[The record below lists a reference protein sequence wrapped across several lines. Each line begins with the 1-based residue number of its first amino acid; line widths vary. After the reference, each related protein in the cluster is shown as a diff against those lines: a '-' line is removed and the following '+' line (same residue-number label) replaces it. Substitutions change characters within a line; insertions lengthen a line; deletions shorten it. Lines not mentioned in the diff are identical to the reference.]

1 MEPISLILAAL
12 LAGMSTGIGSV
23 TADAIKGS
31 YEGLRRALKRKL
43 ASEPGAEAVIDGY
56 LADQDMYEDQLRRA
70 LWKAG
75 ADRDDDIISTARA
88 IVAAVDPRA
97 LSEFNVSITDSEN
110 IQFGHGNVQ
119 FNWDRREVK

>member
-43 ASEPGAEAVIDGY
+43 ASEPGAEAAIDGY
-56 LADQDMYEDQLRRA
+56 LADQDRYEDQLRRA

-88 IVAAVDPRA
+88 IVAAADPQA
-97 LSEFNVSITDSEN
+97 LSKFNVSIRDSEN
-110 IQFGHGNVQ
+110 IQVGDRNVQ
-119 FNWDRREVK
+119 VSWSHREVM